1 MRILNLLRRGAT
13 RIALVV
19 LCILLT
25 TTRMTIIVLALPLYI
40 VLSLLMRMDQLTE
53 RPYEKVR
60 RRVWQM
66 LWLTR

>member
-66 LWLTR
+66 LRLTR